1 MKQHRQNKFRWLAFV
16 LLLVLT
22 MGAGYSHYRQ
32 QIFEVFAAGT
42 QWVLVTCGFQPEEEA
57 ERSESLQSDQ
67 LRKLLY
73 AARMFNSP
81 PPEELSEE
89 DAWADEKYPGV
100 GFGLVHTFSTKPVPV
115 VIGGWLFSIPC
126 TYFADAR
133 DCQKIGGTVARL
145 KVSVDGLSAMRE
157 ENIKAFLAASSAEIV
172 AITLVG
178 LEGRPQQWWRQEATL
193 RGYSPYEPIGFDNG
207 FAGDTGGLLCTQS
220 QSQSQARHS
229 IMPHCLLRFMHG
241 KDVYVEVKFA
251 AQLRDKRADIEQQ
264 ARTLIGSF
272 QVKR

>member
-1 MKQHRQNKFRWLAFV
+1 MKQHQQNKFCWLAFV

-22 MGAGYSHYRQ
+22 MGAGYFQYRQ
-32 QIFEVFAAGT
+32 KIFEVFAAGT

-81 PPEELSEE
+81 PPEELSAE
-89 DAWADEKYPGV
+89 DARADKQYPGV

-126 TYFADAR
+126 SYFADAR
-133 DCQKIGGTVARL
+133 DCEKSGGAVARL
-145 KVSVDGLSAMRE
+145 KVSVEGFSAMRE
-157 ENIKAFLAASSAEIV
+157 ENIKAFLATSSAEIV
-172 AITLVG
+172 AITLAG
-178 LEGRPQQWWRQEATL
+178 LEGRPQQWWRQETTP
-193 RGYSPYEPIGFDNG
+193 RGYSPYEPIGFSG
-207 FAGDTGGLLCTQS
+207 GTGGLLCTES
-220 QSQSQARHS
+220 QVKHGV
-229 IMPHCLLRFMHG
+229 MPHCLLRFMHG

-251 AQLRDKRADIEQQ
+251 AQLRDKWADIEQQ
-264 ARTLIGSF
+264 ARTLIRRF

>member
-16 LLLVLT
+16 LLLALT
-22 MGAGYSHYRQ
+22 MGAGYFHYRQ

-81 PPEELSEE
+81 PPEALSEE
-89 DAWADEKYPGV
+89 DARADKKYPGV

-133 DCQKIGGTVARL
+133 DCQKTGAGVARL
-145 KVSVDGLSAMRE
+145 KVSVEDFSAMGE
-157 ENIKAFLAASSAEIV
+157 DNIEAFLAASSAEIV
-172 AITLVG
+172 AITLAG
-178 LEGRPQQWWRQEATL
+178 LEGRPQQWWRQEAPP
-193 RGYSPYEPIGFDNG
+193 RGYSPYETIDFDID
-207 FAGDTGGLLCTQS
+207 FAGGAGGLLCTES
-220 QSQSQARHS
+220 QVKHGV
-229 IMPHCLLRFMHG
+229 MPHCLLRFMHG
-241 KDVYVEVKFA
+241 KDVYAEVKFP

-264 ARTLIGSF
+264 ARTLIRSF

>member
-1 MKQHRQNKFRWLAFV
+1 MNHRQQNKFRWLAFV
-16 LLLVLT
+16 LLLALT
-22 MGAGYSHYRQ
+22 MGAGYFHYRQ

-67 LRKLLY
+67 LRKLFY

-89 DAWADEKYPGV
+89 DARADKKYPGV
-100 GFGLVHTFSTKPVPV
+100 GFGLVHTFSIRPVPK

-133 DCQKIGGTVARL
+133 DCQKSGGSVARL
-145 KVSVDGLSAMRE
+145 KVSVEGFSAIGE
-157 ENIKAFLAASSAEIV
+157 DNIEAFLAASSAEIV
-172 AITLVG
+172 AITLAG
-178 LEGRPQQWWRQEATL
+178 LEGRPQQWWRQEAAPE
-193 RGYSPYEPIGFDNG
+193 GYSPYQPRG
-207 FAGDTGGLLCTQS
+207 FAGGTGGLLCTQP
-220 QSQSQARHS
+220 QLKHGV
-229 IMPHCLLRFMHG
+229 MPHCLLRFMHG
-241 KDVYVEVKFA
+241 KDVYVEVKLA
-251 AQLRDKRADIEQQ
+251 AQLRDKWADIEQQ
-264 ARTLIGSF
+264 ARTLIRSF

>member
-1 MKQHRQNKFRWLAFV
+1 MKQHRQNKFRWLIFV
-16 LLLVLT
+16 LLLLLT
-22 MGAGYSHYRQ
+22 MGAGYFHYRQ

-67 LRKLLY
+67 LRKLFY

-89 DAWADEKYPGV
+89 DASADKLYPGV
-100 GFGLVHTFSTKPVPV
+100 GFGLVHTFSIKPVPI

-133 DCQKIGGTVARL
+133 DCQKSGASVARL
-145 KVSVDGLSAMRE
+145 KVSADGLSAMRV
-157 ENIKAFLAASSAEIV
+157 ENIDAFLAASSPDIIG
-172 AITLVG
+172 ITLAG
-178 LEGRPQQWWRQEATL
+178 LEGRPPQWWQQETSPT
-193 RGYSPYEPIGFDNG
+193 GYSPYQSAG
-207 FAGDTGGLLCTQS
+207 FAGGAGGLLCTEAQV
-220 QSQSQARHS
+220 ARS
-229 IMPHCLLRFMHG
+229 VMAHCLLRFMHG
-241 KDVYVEVKFA
+241 KDVYAEVKFA
-251 AQLRDKRADIEQQ
+251 SQRRGNWAEIQQQ
-264 ARTLIGSF
+264 ARALIRGF